1 MKHFVFMSQLVSNT
15 IPKVLLVEDD
25 QPLRE
30 VLGEIL
36 RKEGYVVD
44 EAISGEQALL
54 MARKNNYQVVLLD
67 LLFKT
72 TGLQGLAVLKR
83 LQLSFPNLPVIILSG
98 KASDE
103 TVVQTIREGGFSFIT
118 KPIHDLQNV
127 LLLLKKAMEPRPIGD
142 FSTQLQ
148 SLEILLK
155 GAPVDIHAYI
165 YAYLEQFSTYLKLVK
180 GVQSAVSLES
190 NFDDIHFFVHAE
202 QPKQT
207 LLFWFKEFL
216 GFSENGISASLK
228 FATILS
234 WDEQQSYLIQL
245 NQSIRIL
252 REQVAKALRRYYI
265 DPSFGHDLTPYL
277 VQINP
282 IKLINQIGLEQVC
295 TQSDSSS
302 SSYYSLSE
310 GINQLLSSQKTL
322 TALNHLLLFTE
333 RESLY
338 TAFDQAKELQARY
351 ESAVNL
357 RMSGAS
363 NEEELERV
371 LGQIQR
377 EIREELLPSIK
388 QLLPSKRA

>member
-1 MKHFVFMSQLVSNT
+1 MSQIVSST
-15 IPKVLLVEDD
+15 TPRVLLVEDD

-36 RKEGYVVD
+36 RKEGYLVD

-54 MARKNNYQVVLLD
+54 MARKNEYQVVLLD

-72 TGLQGLAVLKR
+72 TGLQGLSVLKR

-127 LLLLKKAMEPRPIGD
+127 LLLLKKAMEPRPVGD

-155 GAPVDIHAYI
+155 GAPVDIHAYM
-165 YAYLEQFSTYLKLVK
+165 YDYLEQFSTYLKLVK

-190 NFDDIHFFVHAE
+190 NFDDIHLFVHAE

-207 LLFWFKEFL
+207 LLTWFKEFL
-216 GFSENGISASLK
+216 GFTENGIPASLK

-234 WDEQQSYLIQL
+234 WEEQQLYLIQL
-245 NQSIRIL
+245 NKSIREL

-277 VQINP
+277 VQISP
-282 IKLINQIGLEQVC
+282 IKLINQIGLEQVR
-295 TQSDSSS
+295 TQSTPISSNFYDFS
-302 SSYYSLSE
+302 A

-322 TALNHLLLFTE
+322 TALNQLLHFTE
-333 RESLY
+333 QESLHN
-338 TAFDQAKELQARY
+338 AFKHAKELQVRY
-351 ESAVNL
+351 ENAVNL
-357 RMSGAS
+357 SMQGPSDQT
-363 NEEELERV
+363 ELER
-371 LGQIQR
+371 IIYKIHE
-377 EIREELLPSIK
+377 EIRKELLPGI
-388 QLLPSKRA
+388 QQVLPSKRA

>member
-1 MKHFVFMSQLVSNT
+1 MSQIVSST
-15 IPKVLLVEDD
+15 TPRVLLVEDD

-36 RKEGYVVD
+36 RKEGYLVD

-54 MARKNNYQVVLLD
+54 MARKNEYQVVLLD

-72 TGLQGLAVLKR
+72 TGLQGLSVLKR

-127 LLLLKKAMEPRPIGD
+127 LLLLKKAMEPRPVGD

-155 GAPVDIHAYI
+155 GAPVDIHAYM
-165 YAYLEQFSTYLKLVK
+165 YDYLEQFSTYLNLVK

-190 NFDDIHFFVHAE
+190 NFDDIHLFVHAE

-207 LLFWFKEFL
+207 LLTWFKEFL
-216 GFSENGISASLK
+216 GFTENGIPASLK

-234 WDEQQSYLIQL
+234 WEEQQLYLIQL
-245 NQSIRIL
+245 NKSIRAL

-277 VQINP
+277 VQISP
-282 IKLINQIGLEQVC
+282 IKLINQIGLEQVR
-295 TQSDSSS
+295 TQSTPISSNFYDFS
-302 SSYYSLSE
+302 A
-310 GINQLLSSQKTL
+310 GISQLLSSQKTL
-322 TALNHLLLFTE
+322 TALNQLLHFTE
-333 RESLY
+333 QESLHN
-338 TAFDQAKELQARY
+338 AFKHAKELQVRY
-351 ESAVNL
+351 ENAVNL
-357 RMSGAS
+357 SMQGPSDQT
-363 NEEELERV
+363 ELERIIY
-371 LGQIQR
+371 QIHE
-377 EIREELLPSIK
+377 EIRKELLPGI
-388 QLLPSKRA
+388 QQVLPSKRA